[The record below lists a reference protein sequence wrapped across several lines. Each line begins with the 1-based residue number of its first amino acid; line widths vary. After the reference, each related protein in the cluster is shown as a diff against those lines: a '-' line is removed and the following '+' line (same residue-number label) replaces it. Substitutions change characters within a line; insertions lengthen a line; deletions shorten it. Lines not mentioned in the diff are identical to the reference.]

1 MRTESSYDTDL
12 ARGLALSGESKE
24 YFAEG
29 RLCRVRERLEPLEWK
44 VGSVLD
50 FGCGP
55 GSTTPLFHELL
66 GAELVVGVDPSAQ
79 LLARAKEKF
88 GSASAEFLAPEDLA
102 AEPRFDL
109 GFCNGVFHHI
119 PPERRV
125 EAARYIFVR
134 LRPGAPFAFCE
145 NNPWNPGTRWVMRRI
160 PFDRDSIPIAL
171 PEARRLLREVGFEI
185 LASDALFFFPR
196 ILRWLR
202 PLERPLVALPLGAQ
216 YLVLAR
222 KPGA

>member
-1 MRTESSYDTDL
+1 M
-12 ARGLALSGESKE
+12 
-24 YFAEG
+24 
-29 RLCRVRERLEPLEWK
+29 
-44 VGSVLD
+44 
-50 FGCGP
+50 
-55 GSTTPLFHELL
+55 
-66 GAELVVGVDPSAQ
+66 
-79 LLARAKEKF
+79 
-88 GSASAEFLAPEDLA
+88 
-102 AEPRFDL
+102 
-109 GFCNGVFHHI
+109 
-119 PPERRV
+119 
-125 EAARYIFVR
+125 R

>member
-1 MRTESSYDTDL
+1 MSAESSYDTDL

-24 YFAEG
+24 YFAGG
-29 RLCRVRERLEPLEWK
+29 RLRRVRERLGLLEWK
-44 VGSVLD
+44 VRSVLD

-66 GAELVVGVDPSAQ
+66 GAELLVGVDPSAE
-79 LLARAKEKF
+79 LLARARERF
-88 GSASAEFLAPEDLA
+88 GSASAEFLAPEELA

-119 PPERRV
+119 PPERRA
-125 EAARYIFVR
+125 EAARYVLDR

-160 PFDRDSIPIAL
+160 PFDRDAIPIAL
-171 PEARRLLREVGFEI
+171 PRARELLREAGFEI
-185 LASDALFFFPR
+185 LSGETLFYFPR
-196 ILRWLR
+196 LLRWLR
-202 PLERPLVALPLGAQ
+202 PLERPLAALPLGAQ
-216 YLVLAR
+216 YLVFAR
-222 KPGA
+222 KPRS